1 MTYVGRRVPRVDAV
15 EKVTGSALYGSDVA
29 LPGMLHGAVL
39 RSPHAHARLV
49 AIDTSRAQ
57 GAPGVRAIVTGRDFP
72 FTFGASI
79 QDQPF
84 LAIDRVR
91 FVGEPVV
98 AVAAD
103 TELQAQEALD
113 LVTVEYEELPAVLD
127 ARRASP
133 RMPRSSTPTSTR
145 IAAEA
150 TRSWPTATSTRWLAT
165 ATVTSRRAS
174 DGRTWCSRTSSPRT
188 R

>member
-1 MTYVGRRVPRVDAV
+1 MTYVGQRVRRVDAV
-15 EKVTGSALYGSDVA
+15 EKVTGAAVFGSDVA

-39 RSPHAHARLV
+39 RSPHAHARIV
-49 AIDTSRAQ
+49 AIDTARAQ
-57 GAPGVRAIVTGRDFP
+57 QAPGVRGVVTGRDFP

-103 TELQAQEALD
+103 TELQAQEALRPHRRR
-113 LVTVEYEELPAVLD
+113 VRGAAGRPGRPGRPRRGRPARPSRPPRLPA
-127 ARRASP
+127 
-133 RMPRSSTPTSTR
+133 
-145 IAAEA
+145 
-150 TRSWPTATSTRWLAT
+150 
-165 ATVTSRRAS
+165 
-174 DGRTWCSRTSSPRT
+174 GRP
-188 R
+188 